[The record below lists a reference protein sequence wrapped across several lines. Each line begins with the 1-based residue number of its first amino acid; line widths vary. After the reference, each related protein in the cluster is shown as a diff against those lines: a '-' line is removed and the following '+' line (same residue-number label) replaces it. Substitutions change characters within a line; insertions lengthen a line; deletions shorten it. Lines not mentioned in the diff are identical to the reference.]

1 MFNSIHQK
9 YPVLKNV
16 SYFTILAVA
25 ILLAAFLLSKTI
37 TEFRSHSN
45 SDQYPSR
52 TISVSGHGEVIA
64 VPDVAV
70 FTFDVRQESEKVEGA
85 QSVAT
90 EKINKISEL
99 LEEAGIKEEDI
110 KTISY
115 NVYPQYDW
123 VPATNCLNRFDC
135 GGKQELRGYEVS
147 QSTKVKVRDITE
159 AGELIT
165 KVGELGVSN
174 ISGLQF
180 VIDEDKDLKEEARD
194 LAIEDAKEKAE
205 NRAKSLGVKLGDL
218 VSFYEENQNG
228 RYGYDMMQES
238 AVINK
243 ASDSIA
249 PVLSPGETEV
259 VSDISIIFEIK

>member
-1 MFNSIHQK
+1 MFNSIHTK
-9 YPVLKNV
+9 YPTLKTV
-16 SYFTILAVA
+16 SYITVLAVG
-25 ILLAAFLLSKTI
+25 ILLAVFLLSKTI
-37 TEFRSHSN
+37 TEFKSHSN
-45 SDQYPSR
+45 SEQYPSR

-70 FTFDVRQESEKVEGA
+70 FTFDVREESEKVEDA

-90 EKINKISEL
+90 EKINLITEL
-99 LEEAGIKEEDI
+99 LDDSGIEEEDI
-110 KTISY
+110 KTVSY

-123 VPATNCLNRFDC
+123 VPSTNCVNGFNC
-135 GGKQELRGYEVS
+135 GGNQELRGYEVS
-147 QSTKVKVRDITE
+147 QSTRVKVKDMSQ

-218 VSFYEENQNG
+218 VSFYEDNQ
-228 RYGYDMMQES
+228 YGYGHDAIMES
-238 AVINK
+238 AVM
-243 ASDSIA
+243 SRDMGGA

-259 VSDISIIFEIK
+259 TSDISIVFEIK